1 MKQGVIHIGARIG
14 VAQIGQNSRK
24 TPLLSFDTNHQPS
37 VTQQI
42 NIKEQRQGLN
52 PRQETQKMR
61 TGHSATRKDLPPSA
75 QEGGTRRKAV
85 GGPGLF
91 DCWMVLRRVPHI
103 NVRAGNAECFC
114 IYLIMRRIQIAAQF
128 SGTSEALRNAVP
140 FAEAWFSSSSES
152 KCNFRGPA
160 NV

>member
-1 MKQGVIHIGARIG
+1 MKKVFVVYWVLVPLFAVSVFTGFGLHIA
-14 VAQIGQNSRK
+14 GQCRYTKIWPFMPWQMPAS
-24 TPLLSFDTNHQPS
+24 
-37 VTQQI
+37 
-42 NIKEQRQGLN
+42 EQVRCTLQDH
-52 PRQETQKMR
+52 P
-61 TGHSATRKDLPPSA
+61 ATRKDLPPSA